1 MGYAHR
7 YDIAPLWGWE
17 QVVGR
22 LYVVVYNKLLK
33 IEGVRENDFYW
44 QFQLTLRNNWN
55 NGLMTDFLSIFRL
68 AGV

>member
-22 LYVVVYNKLLK
+22 LYVVVDNKLLK
-33 IEGVRENDFYW
+33 IEGVR
-44 QFQLTLRNNWN
+44 RA
-55 NGLMTDFLSIFRL
+55 IFI
-68 AGV
+68 GSSS

>member
-1 MGYAHR
+1 
-7 YDIAPLWGWE
+7 
-17 QVVGR
+17 VG
-22 LYVVVYNKLLK
+22 VDNKLLES
-33 IEGVRENDFYW
+33 EGVREKEFYW